1 MTPLYDQN
9 PDIVDITRL
18 EQDARRLRAAYLQAG
33 IRKGWARLATLFQP
47 APHAQNDGTSKA

>member
-1 MTPLYDQN
+1 MTSLHTQT
-9 PDIVDITRL
+9 PDIVDITQL

-33 IRKGWARLATLFQP
+33 IRRGWARLAALFQP